1 MPWGV
6 TAVLVRSEHR
16 TTAEEHDAFSGL
28 ASLAAGESCGAA
40 VSYGARGPGR
50 VACRAYR
57 LRPLG
62 ATIRSWGIDCVKRWM
77 GHSAI
82 SG

>member
-1 MPWGV
+1 MPRGV
-6 TAVLVRSEHR
+6 AVVLVQSEHR
-16 TTAEEHDAFSGL
+16 TIAEEHDAFSGL
-28 ASLAAGESCGAA
+28 ASLATGESCVAA
-40 VSYGARGPGR
+40 VNYGARGPGR
-50 VACRAYR
+50 VACRACR

-62 ATIRSWGIDCVKRWM
+62 ATIRSWGIACVKRWM